1 MWQTVGV
8 KRITALVFLLLLSL
22 SCSSDL
28 AKSSYEDNVSASQ
41 DAWTPNLQFVKY
53 RDTLVDIAA
62 PYFEN
67 LGRLDSTLVYD
78 AWYDENNSYMVI
90 NLSGTNYH
98 YCGFRRSDWKNLQ
111 TASSMGR
118 WYRANI
124 KGSFDCRIYPVP
136 SYPN

>member
-1 MWQTVGV
+1 M
-8 KRITALVFLLLLSL
+8 KRLLTFVFLLLFCLA
-22 SCSSDL
+22 CTSDL
-28 AKSSYEDNVSASQ
+28 AKSFSEESASVSQ
-41 DAWTPNLQFVKY
+41 DAWTQNFKFVKY
-53 RDTLVDIAA
+53 RDTLVDVGA

-78 AWYDENNSYMVI
+78 AWYDEKNSYMVI

-98 YCGFRRSDWKNLQ
+98 YCGFGKSDWKSLE